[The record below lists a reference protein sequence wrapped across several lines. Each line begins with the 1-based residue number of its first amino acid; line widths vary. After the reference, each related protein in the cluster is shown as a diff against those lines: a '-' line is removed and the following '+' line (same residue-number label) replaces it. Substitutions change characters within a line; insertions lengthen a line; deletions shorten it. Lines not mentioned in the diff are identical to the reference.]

1 MRPLP
6 ILATGV
12 ALALGLVACGGS
24 TPSSSPTTT
33 TNNPS
38 VSSSPSSSKTSAA
51 GGSGG
56 AANPNAPE
64 VVAPGDIP
72 DNQAFVAY
80 TPPSAPFSVRV
91 PEGWS
96 RSSAAGS
103 VTFSDKYNSIEIRSQ
118 SSSTPPTSASVMAEV
133 KSAHA
138 KESGFNLGKTS
149 TVQRGS
155 NSGILTTYEVGS
167 APNAVTGKSAL
178 LAVEHYEF
186 AHNGT
191 IVVLTLSGAKGADNV
206 DPWRKVTDSLAWK

>member
-6 ILATGV
+6 IIATGV

-33 TNNPS
+33 TNS
-38 VSSSPSSSKTSAA
+38 SSASSSPSSSKSTSAA
-51 GGSGG
+51 GG
-56 AANPNAPE
+56 AASPNAPE

-80 TPPSAPFSVRV
+80 TPPGAPFSVRV

-96 RSSAAGS
+96 RSSAGGA

-118 SSSTPPTSASVMAEV
+118 STSTPPTSASVTAEV
-133 KSAHA
+133 KAAHA
-138 KESGFNLGKTS
+138 KDSGFNLGQIT
-149 TVQRGS
+149 TVQRQS
-155 NSGILTTYEVGS
+155 NSGILATYEIGS

-191 IVVLTLSGAKGADNV
+191 TVVLTLSGAKGADNV
-206 DPWRKVTDSLAWK
+206 DPWRKVTDSLTWK